1 MSRPVRNK
9 NQNNAAEPFRAGNC
23 TYRRQNIH
31 SKLFISYIDTKLSS
45 PYQRDSTV
53 SQFPESMSYNW
64 AAAGIIYNKLYVD
77 NSSLKCRW
85 GGAEITDYL
94 FVADF
99 VIPDRRNVV
108 IKEYIFDIIVL
119 YQTLNNFLSF

>member
-1 MSRPVRNK
+1 
-9 NQNNAAEPFRAGNC
+9 
-23 TYRRQNIH
+23 
-31 SKLFISYIDTKLSS
+31 SS

-119 YQTLNNFLSF
+119 YQTLNNFLSFLSRYVVIKERCFNRINCFEFPIIFDCLS